1 MLDYKNIL
9 RVSSDPDKSI
19 RTMELE
25 LRSSHHTIRK
35 VQEAAQKAGI
45 SWPLS
50 DTVTNEMLM
59 ELLLPEEY
67 QKTAL
72 YVIPDYAYIHTELA
86 RKLSLIH
93 I

>member
-1 MLDYKNIL
+1 MLDYRSIL

-45 SWPLS
+45 SWPLP

-59 ELLLPEEY
+59 ELLFPEEY
-67 QKTAL
+67 
-72 YVIPDYAYIHTELA
+72 
-86 RKLSLIH
+86 
-93 I
+93 